1 MEARIAEW
9 DAEEQRTQLS
19 MKVDELRQSLL
30 QTRSTLDYYETA
42 ALPEADELRRSAL
55 ALYDEGETAAADLV
69 QSLKAARDVRT
80 NYVEAVR
87 QYNAALIELELYT
100 N

>member
-1 MEARIAEW
+1 M
-9 DAEEQRTQLS
+9 
-19 MKVDELRQSLL
+19 
-30 QTRSTLDYYETA
+30 
-42 ALPEADELRRSAL
+42 RRSAL
-55 ALYDEGETAAADLV
+55 ALYNEGETAAADLV

>member
-1 MEARIAEW
+1 M
-9 DAEEQRTQLS
+9 
-19 MKVDELRQSLL
+19 
-30 QTRSTLDYYETA
+30 
-42 ALPEADELRRSAL
+42 PEAEELRRSAL